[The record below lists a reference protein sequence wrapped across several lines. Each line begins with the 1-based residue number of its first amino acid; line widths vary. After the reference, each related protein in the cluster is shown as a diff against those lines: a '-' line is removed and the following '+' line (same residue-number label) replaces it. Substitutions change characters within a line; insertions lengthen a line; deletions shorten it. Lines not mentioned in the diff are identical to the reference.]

1 MRVSDYLIK
10 CLENIDINHV
20 FGVPGDYNFEIL
32 YSINRTPNV
41 EWINCT
47 NELNAGYSADGY
59 ARVKGFGAI
68 VTTYGVGELSVINAI
83 AGSYAE
89 NVPVISI
96 VGVPQ
101 TKKIENKKL
110 IHHNFLEPNY
120 YAFEQAYKS
129 VTETT
134 AYLTKENAKSEID
147 RIMTIFVK
155 ERRPVYIAI
164 PIDITQEDIDDTI
177 GFEQPI
183 SDKSTLETVVQEIQ
197 IMVENSEN
205 PVILADN
212 ILKRF
217 QCVKE
222 FRELAQKTNYPT
234 TNFLMGM
241 GAINHSD
248 KNYLG
253 TYLANYGNEQ
263 AGEALFNTDCLIS
276 FGMVYSDLNSF
287 GFGLP
292 YDYKDYIAIYG
303 SYTIINHK
311 KYENVMMK
319 DVITELIKVLPT
331 RENRVQKIEIG
342 YEKSKIKDEELTSEY
357 IYPRLQEFFQ
367 EDDCIF
373 LETGVLQHG
382 IAGAKLP
389 DNIMVNAQTLW
400 GSIGWATPASFGAG
414 IALKGSNNRVILLTG
429 EGSHQL
435 TATEVSNMM
444 HCGLKPIVIVLNNNG
459 YTIER
464 LLSASPDD
472 KFNDIIQW
480 NYSKLPEVFEGDI
493 ISVQAKTDKEFDTAL
508 KNTQNNNKMN
518 YIEIFTEK
526 MDIPMISKKILCKI
540 KSQKG

>member
-10 CLENIDINHV
+10 CLESIGINHV
-20 FGVPGDYNFEIL
+20 FGLPGDYNFEIL

-68 VTTYGVGELSVINAI
+68 VTTYGVGELSAINAI
-83 AGSYAE
+83 AGAYSE

-134 AYLTKENAKSEID
+134 AFLTKENAKSEID
-147 RIMTIFVK
+147 RIMSIFVK
-155 ERRPVYIAI
+155 ERRPVYVAI
-164 PIDITQEDIDDTI
+164 PIDVTQEEIDDTI
-177 GFEQPI
+177 GFTQPV
-183 SDKSTLETVVQEIQ
+183 SDKYTLSEVVEQIK
-197 IMVENSEN
+197 IMVSNSEK
-205 PVILADN
+205 PVLLADN

-217 QCVKE
+217 QCVQE

-241 GAINHSD
+241 GAINHSC

-292 YDYKDYIAIYG
+292 YDYKDYIAVYG
-303 SYTIINHK
+303 SYTIINNK

-319 DVITELIKVLPT
+319 DVITELIKVLPE
-331 RENRVQKIEIG
+331 REAWVSKSEIG
-342 YEKSKIKDEELTSEY
+342 YEKSELKDDKLTSEY

-367 EDDCIF
+367 ENDYIF

-382 IAGAKLP
+382 VAGSRLP
-389 DNIMVNAQTLW
+389 DNVVVNSQTLW
-400 GSIGWATPASFGAG
+400 GSIGWATPATFGAG
-414 IALKGSNNRVILLTG
+414 IALKDTNKRVVLLTG

-435 TATEVSNMM
+435 TFTEVSNMM
-444 HCGLKPIVIVLNNNG
+444 HCGLKPVVIVLNNDG

-464 LLSASPDD
+464 LLSASPMD

-480 NYSKLPEVFEGDI
+480 NYSRLSEVFEGDI
-493 ISVQAKTDKEFDTAL
+493 VTVQARTDEEFDRAL
-508 KNTQNNNKMN
+508 KNVQNNNKMN
-518 YIEIFTEK
+518 YIEIFTER
-526 MDIPMISKKILCKI
+526 MDIPVISKKTLCKI
-540 KSQKG
+540 KGQKG